1 MKSWP
6 RLLKRKRRSC
16 WGVELKVFVDGKEID
31 LARDASLGD
40 ALSKAGARTAEG
52 SIVGIIRG
60 RGEKA
65 RQTNSYWLNTTKGKL
80 RIELL
85 DTELTKIWH
94 DNLDKIQGLEV
105 RWASQDGMSFGPFAT
120 KLAWTREAYEY
131 NRWEI
136 VLGAAGFE
144 AERTQLIFVRRRH
157 TAAYGA
163 PVKGGVFAHVVGG
176 KNTLDRLGSGDKILG
191 IEPIVEWEDL
201 TEKLATQDLN
211 VSLTD
216 GMEIITHL
224 DIELIEDAPLGSE
237 FFLAL
242 TRDGTFKVDS
252 VSSSYIS
259 SDDLLGEPISYE
271 HREPRLEGIVTIRT
285 SGRGHGRIFLYKA
298 DRTSNPGHSVV
309 ARVTAGMD
317 MVKLAR
323 AGDLLTAHV
332 KPERIMLMGERLN
345 QALEPLKKQG
355 IEAEI
360 NGYSGED
367 AVIIKQNPG
376 TTMEVI
382 RDKRVELTT
391 MPANRLVAI
400 ELYYDKAP
408 KTLDYFRHITG
419 LKERPVGP
427 LPVYFVYENTLLFK
441 PEIDAVSYKE
451 LLPENKPTG
460 PVPAGSIAVSN
471 QVAKKIGLVGTRL
484 VEDKRYGPSG
494 EKFEATNIIGRV
506 LEPDKLKDV
515 KEGET
520 VYVLEVRKLR

>member
-1 MKSWP
+1 MKVS
-6 RLLKRKRRSC
+6 
-16 WGVELKVFVDGKEID
+16 VDGKGID
-31 LARDASLGD
+31 LAEGASLGD
-40 ALSKAGARTAEG
+40 CLAKVGARIAKG
-52 SIVGIIRG
+52 AIVGIVRG
-60 RGEKA
+60 RGEKS

-85 DTELTKIWH
+85 DTDLQKIWH
-94 DNLDKIQGLEV
+94 DNLDKITGLEP
-105 RWASQDGMSFGPFAT
+105 RWASQDGVSFGPFAT
-120 KLAWTREAYEY
+120 AIAWTREAHEY
-131 NRWEI
+131 NRWEV

-144 AERTQLIFVRRRH
+144 AEKTQIIFVRRRH
-157 TAAYGA
+157 TAAYGSPA
-163 PVKGGVFAHVVGG
+163 GGGVFAHVVGG
-176 KNTLDRLGSGDKILG
+176 KNTLDRLESGDKILG
-191 IEPIVEWEDL
+191 LEPIVEWENI
-201 TEKLATQDLN
+201 TEKLATQDMN
-211 VSLTD
+211 IPLTD
-216 GMEIITHL
+216 GMEIFTHL
-224 DIELIEDAPLGSE
+224 EVELIGDAPLGSE

-259 SDDLLGEPISYE
+259 SDDLLGEPTSYE

-285 SGRGHGRIFLYKA
+285 IGRGHGRIFVYKA

-317 MVKLAR
+317 IVKLAH
-323 AGDLLTAHV
+323 AGDLLTAKV
-332 KPERIMLMGERLN
+332 SPERIMLMGERLSK
-345 QALEPLKKQG
+345 ARDFLLEKG
-355 IEAEI
+355 IDAEV

-367 AVIIKQNPG
+367 AVIVKQNPG

-382 RDKRVELTT
+382 RDKKVELTT

-400 ELYYDKAP
+400 ELYYEKAP
-408 KTLDYFRHITG
+408 KTLDYFRHVTG

-441 PEIDAVSYKE
+441 PEIDAISYKE

-471 QVAKKIGLVGTRL
+471 QIAKKIGLVGARL

-494 EKFEATNIIGRV
+494 EKFEATNVIGRV
-506 LEPDKLKDV
+506 LEPEKLKGV

-520 VYVLEVRKLR
+520 VYVLEVRKLL